1 MGYIR
6 AVCISEKKGTGK
18 KNVGEAVFIE
28 DEGLKGDAHAG
39 KWHRQVSLLSK
50 EAVEAFKKRGA
61 SVEDGDFGENLLV
74 EGFELKNLPVGTIFS
89 CNGVVLELTQI
100 GKECHSHCAIH
111 EAVGDCIMPRE
122 GVFAKVLKGGTIHVG
137 DEIRI
142 IGETHRYRVGVLTV
156 SDRSARGEREDLAGP
171 LIRELVEKDSYLVV
185 DQSIVPDDQKTIEE
199 ALIRLADQ
207 VKVDLIL
214 TTGGTG
220 LFRPGCDAGGHNGRR
235 RAECSWHR
243 GSHPGLFRHDHA
255 EGDAEPGRLGDPG
268 PDPDR
273 QPSGQSKSRPG
284 ESGFR
289 PAEPLSRAGRFERR
303 SDRLWIEGPSSAPV
317 KHATKKK
324 NPFADNKVRRV
335 HIMKKRQIAAVLAG
349 IMAMS
354 LAVPAMAADETE
366 GEEVKLLI
374 AAAASLE
381 YSMEE
386 KLIPLFEEQNPG
398 VKVEGSYDS
407 SGKLQTQ
414 IEEGMEADLFFS
426 AATKQMDVLTEE
438 GYMKEDSE
446 ADLLENKIVAIV
458 PKDSTL
464 ELNSFEDLANAET
477 VALGD
482 PDSVPAG
489 QYAKEALTSLN
500 LWDEVSGKGKLW
512 NQRNR
517 GAELGSR
524 GKR

>member
-1 MGYIR
+1 
-6 AVCISEKKGTGK
+6 
-18 KNVGEAVFIE
+18 
-28 DEGLKGDAHAG
+28 
-39 KWHRQVSLLSK
+39 
-50 EAVEAFKKRGA
+50 
-61 SVEDGDFGENLLV
+61 
-74 EGFELKNLPVGTIFS
+74 
-89 CNGVVLELTQI
+89 
-100 GKECHSHCAIH
+100 
-111 EAVGDCIMPRE
+111 
-122 GVFAKVLKGGTIHVG
+122 
-137 DEIRI
+137 
-142 IGETHRYRVGVLTV
+142 
-156 SDRSARGEREDLAGP
+156 
-171 LIRELVEKDSYLVV
+171 
-185 DQSIVPDDQKTIEE
+185 
-199 ALIRLADQ
+199 
-207 VKVDLIL
+207 
-214 TTGGTG
+214 
-220 LFRPGCDAGGHNGRR
+220 
-235 RAECSWHR
+235 
-243 GSHPGLFRHDHA
+243 
-255 EGDAEPGRLGDPG
+255 
-268 PDPDR
+268 
-273 QPSGQSKSRPG
+273 
-284 ESGFR
+284 
-289 PAEPLSRAGRFERR
+289 
-303 SDRLWIEGPSSAPV
+303 
-317 KHATKKK
+317 
-324 NPFADNKVRRV
+324 
-335 HIMKKRQIAAVLAG
+335 MKKRQIAAVLAG

-426 AATKQMDVLTEE
+426 AAIKQMDALTEE

-500 LWDEVSGKGKLW
+500 LWDEVSAKASFGTNVTEVLNW
-512 NQRNR
+512 V
-517 GAELGSR
+517 AEGSAEAGVVYATDAAAR
-524 GKR
+524 AEDVEVKAETPEGSLAKPVIYPVGILERTEHSAEAEAFLEFIQSDEAGEIFKEYGFTPYKAAEENETESETDTEETPETATEEVTE

>member
-1 MGYIR
+1 
-6 AVCISEKKGTGK
+6 
-18 KNVGEAVFIE
+18 
-28 DEGLKGDAHAG
+28 
-39 KWHRQVSLLSK
+39 
-50 EAVEAFKKRGA
+50 
-61 SVEDGDFGENLLV
+61 
-74 EGFELKNLPVGTIFS
+74 
-89 CNGVVLELTQI
+89 
-100 GKECHSHCAIH
+100 
-111 EAVGDCIMPRE
+111 
-122 GVFAKVLKGGTIHVG
+122 
-137 DEIRI
+137 
-142 IGETHRYRVGVLTV
+142 
-156 SDRSARGEREDLAGP
+156 
-171 LIRELVEKDSYLVV
+171 
-185 DQSIVPDDQKTIEE
+185 
-199 ALIRLADQ
+199 
-207 VKVDLIL
+207 
-214 TTGGTG
+214 
-220 LFRPGCDAGGHNGRR
+220 
-235 RAECSWHR
+235 
-243 GSHPGLFRHDHA
+243 
-255 EGDAEPGRLGDPG
+255 
-268 PDPDR
+268 
-273 QPSGQSKSRPG
+273 
-284 ESGFR
+284 
-289 PAEPLSRAGRFERR
+289 
-303 SDRLWIEGPSSAPV
+303 
-317 KHATKKK
+317 
-324 NPFADNKVRRV
+324 
-335 HIMKKRQIAAVLAG
+335 MKKRQIAAVLAG

-489 QYAKEALTSLN
+489 QYDYIRKDYRPSLEWYEILFAVAIAAAAAVMPCIGVINQYKMKKERRQSLN
-500 LWDEVSGKGKLW
+500 YHFSYRGSSDFKYDVVNDMFINKMVTQRRIPRNTGGSGPGG
-512 NQRNR
+512 R
-517 GAELGSR
+517 GPGSSVGR
-524 GKR
+524 TTLHRSSSGRMHGGGGRKF